1 MNASQR
7 AYLTVAVA
15 VLSISLPLN
24 LVVLFA
30 NVFHLRKL
38 APSSVLI
45 FSLCLSDALC
55 IGNVLVVCATNLSTS
70 SLNYDKAACQIH
82 GLFTTFSALMSLFI
96 VSGLTL
102 FRYLVIVKQVRLK
115 PLFAVQY
122 LLVAAV
128 LSGITA
134 MLPYVYNMASV
145 LYVLEPSGLHC
156 GVAWYSRDPRN
167 MAIAIASSVGV
178 AGAVAGILY
187 AYLRIYQKAAYT
199 FREYKHTFVLSDHEL
214 QQHQQHQQR
223 QQPGTSKNTQ
233 IPSVP
238 LKSNAMAE
246 ASSTP
251 LEQPWNGPNEP
262 VLPTAAMDF
271 EEEQKQ
277 KLLLVQSIA
286 IVCVFG
292 FGWTPYMSWV
302 VVQVWM
308 GEPTSQVFEVVSGF
322 CVLLNVLLNPVVAVA
337 FDAEIRSNLLQL
349 FCWSS

>member
-15 VLSISLPLN
+15 VISISLPLN

-45 FSLCLSDALC
+45 FSLCLSDTLC
-55 IGNVLVVCATNLSTS
+55 IGNVLVVCAANLSTS

-82 GLFTTFSALMSLFI
+82 GLFTTFSAQMSLFI

-115 PLFAVQY
+115 PMFAVQY
-122 LLVAAV
+122 LLVAAL

-134 MLPYVYNMASV
+134 MLPYLYDMASV
-145 LYVLEPSGLHC
+145 LYVMEPTGLHC
-156 GVAWYSRDPRN
+156 GVAWYNRDPRN
-167 MAIAIASSVGV
+167 IAIAIAWSVGV

-199 FREYKHTFVLSDHEL
+199 FREYKHTFVLSDHE
-214 QQHQQHQQR
+214 Q

-238 LKSNAMAE
+238 LKSSALAE

-251 LEQPWNGPNEP
+251 VEQPWNGPNGP
-262 VLPTAAMDF
+262 VLPTAVMDL

-277 KLLLVQSIA
+277 KMLLVQSIA

-302 VVQVWM
+302 VAQVWM
-308 GEPTSQVFEVVSGF
+308 GEPTSEVFEVVAGF

-337 FDAEIRSNLLQL
+337 FDAEIRSNVLQL